1 MVYIVYRN
9 IRKGESKLSED
20 DRRFFWS
27 EMSYRKYLS
36 LSQHERLSLE
46 YNINESEFIIEHCN
60 EDEQEEFIW
69 GDW

>member
-1 MVYIVYRN
+1 M
-9 IRKGESKLSED
+9 SED
-20 DRRFFWS
+20 DRRFLWS